1 VIGLVVVSH
10 SRALAQAAVA
20 LANEMVE
27 AADRPQIA
35 VAAGLDET
43 TFGTD
48 ASAVAEAIS
57 SVDTADGVLVL
68 LDLGSAVLSAEMALE
83 FLDPELAERVVVS
96 SAPIVEG
103 LVAGVVLASTGAPLE
118 AVAEEARRGLEGK
131 QDHLDAGSPPT
142 TGEHASSA
150 VSDDAAVP
158 PGGATPDAD
167 PEADPGAANVQPDA
181 SADIQVSNA
190 HGLHARPAGR
200 LVQVIAGLDAEV
212 TVRNL
217 TSEGASASARSMLGV
232 ATLGAYQGH
241 EVEVAATG
249 PDAQA
254 AVDRVL
260 ALAEQGFGEE
270 PATTDG

>member
-1 VIGLVVVSH
+1 MVAIVVVSH
-10 SRALAQAAVA
+10 SRALADAAVE
-20 LANEMVE
+20 LAREMAGNVS
-27 AADRPQIA
+27 IG
-35 VAAGLDET
+35 VAAGLEDGAL
-43 TFGTD
+43 GTD
-48 ASAVAEAIS
+48 AAAIAAAVEG
-57 SVDTADGVLVL
+57 VEDGSGVVVLM
-68 LDLGSAVLSAEMALE
+68 DLGSAVLSAELALE
-83 FLDPELAERVVVS
+83 LLPEELSSQVVLC
-96 SAPIVEG
+96 PGPLVEG
-103 LVAGVVLASTGAPLE
+103 LVVAAVTASGGASRDTVAAEAAGALAAKQQQLGASASAADP
-118 AVAEEARRGLEGK
+118 A
-131 QDHLDAGSPPT
+131 DAT
-142 TGEHASSA
+142 
-150 VSDDAAVP
+150 DAAESSV
-158 PGGATPDAD
+158 
-167 PEADPGAANVQPDA
+167 ADPGPVVTGGSRSGVFTVTLP
-181 SADIQVSNA
+181 